1 MPPTSESHWSPLAPS
16 MSVTYGGL
24 PGTSTSSPD
33 FSPPGTS
40 SQDDGCAVCGDR
52 VNGKRYGA
60 PACLGCIVFFRRAVT
75 NDVSYKC
82 LKGGNCI
89 ITNESRCICRY
100 CRLQKCFTVGMKA
113 SAIQRR
119 DVMGPRKPKS
129 KDIPIKQEVIEDTPN
144 LKCISNPSS
153 SGSMVDGEWK
163 VHMSQSYFNA
173 PFLEGNP
180 TMKRNMGLLDNLVH
194 LQRYQINRHREF
206 FAAHETINLDGDLYA
221 HLHRKLNG
229 TNHRRARA
237 QDVNSMLKLGLVDAA
252 TWGNQFEPFRRLSTE
267 DKKHILT
274 EFGFTFM
281 LVDQGFKTAKKAET
295 GFWLLQNDTF
305 MHEDYFLGL
314 PEDDAKKENA
324 ATKAKLHPLFVNES
338 LNCVGYPFRALQ
350 IDEYECAVLKTILLL
365 TQQGIFK
372 EHSQAIREL
381 SNRCMIEMMEYAQ
394 RKHPDAAAERFG
406 TIILLTSSI
415 RCSINAL
422 YNQTRVSDVFDL
434 MKFDPLVRDVL
445 LSCGSAES
453 DIELLSSQ
461 ICSPMVM
468 MTV

>member
-1 MPPTSESHWSPLAPS
+1 M
-16 MSVTYGGL
+16 TYEGI
-24 PGTSTSSPD
+24 GTSTSSPE

-100 CRLQKCFTVGMKA
+100 CRLQKCYTVGMKA

-119 DVMGPRKPKS
+119 DVMGPRKPKAKEVS
-129 KDIPIKQEVIEDTPN
+129 VKQEIEDTPN

-153 SGSMVDGEWK
+153 SSSMVESEWIGLSSRRNLQF
-163 VHMSQSYFNA
+163 V
-173 PFLEGNP
+173 EGSP
-180 TMKRNMGLLDNLVH
+180 LLKRSVGLVDTLVH
-194 LQRYQINRHREF
+194 LQRYQVNKHREF
-206 FAAHETINLDGDLYA
+206 FAAHETVNLDGDLYA

-237 QDVNSMLKLGLVDAA
+237 QDVNSMLKLGLIDAA

-281 LVDQGFKTAKKAET
+281 LVDQGFKTAQKAET
-295 GFWLLQNDTF
+295 GFWILQNDTF

-372 EHSQAIREL
+372 EHKSAVREL
-381 SNRCMIEMMEYAQ
+381 SNRCMTEMMDYAI
-394 RKHPDAAAERFG
+394 RKNPETAAERFG

-445 LSCGSAES
+445 LS
-453 DIELLSSQ
+453 
-461 ICSPMVM
+461 
-468 MTV
+468 

>member
-1 MPPTSESHWSPLAPS
+1 M
-16 MSVTYGGL
+16 TYGI
-24 PGTSTSSPD
+24 GTSTSSPE

-40 SQDDGCAVCGDR
+40 TQDDGCAVCGDR

-75 NDVSYKC
+75 NDVTYKC

-100 CRLQKCFTVGMKA
+100 CRLQKCYTVGMKA

-129 KDIPIKQEVIEDTPN
+129 KETTIKQEIVEDNTPN

-153 SGSMVDGEWK
+153 SSSMADRI
-163 VHMSQSYFNA
+163 
-173 PFLEGNP
+173 PFIPN
-180 TMKRNMGLLDNLVH
+180 RNGLIDTLVR
-194 LQRYQINRHREF
+194 LQRFQIDKHREF

-237 QDVNSMLKLGLVDAA
+237 QDVNSMLKLGLIDAA
-252 TWGNQFEPFRRLSTE
+252 TWGNQFEPFRRLSAE

-281 LVDQGFKTAKKAET
+281 LVDQGFKTAQKAEE

-350 IDEYECAVLKTILLL
+350 IDEFECAVLKTVLLL

-372 EHSQAIREL
+372 EHSDAAKDI
-381 SNRCMIEMMEYAQ
+381 SNRCMMELMDYAQ
-394 RKHPDAAAERFG
+394 RKHPETAAERFG
-406 TIILLTSSI
+406 TVILLTSSI

-445 LSCGSAES
+445 LS
-453 DIELLSSQ
+453 
-461 ICSPMVM
+461 
-468 MTV
+468 

>member
-1 MPPTSESHWSPLAPS
+1 MPPTSESHWSPFPVAPV
-16 MSVTYGGL
+16 MSGGL
-24 PGTSTSSPD
+24 MSYGDLGTSSPET
-33 FSPPGTS
+33 SPPGTS
-40 SQDDGCAVCGDR
+40 TQDDGCAVCGDR

-75 NDVSYKC
+75 NDVKYKC
-82 LKGGNCI
+82 LKGGSCI

-100 CRLQKCFTVGMKA
+100 CRLQKCYNVGMKA

-119 DVMGPRKPKS
+119 DVMGPRKPKT
-129 KDIPIKQEVIEDTPN
+129 KDIKSEVVDETPN

-153 SGSMVDGEWK
+153 SGSMVERSPT
-163 VHMSQSYFNA
+163 V
-173 PFLEGNP
+173 PFMTRPG
-180 TMKRNMGLLDNLVH
+180 MGLIDTLVR
-194 LQRYQINRHREF
+194 LQRFQVDKHREF
-206 FAAHETINLDGDLYA
+206 FAAHETLNLDGDLYA
-221 HLHRKLNG
+221 HLHKKLNG

-237 QDVNSMLKLGLVDAA
+237 QDVNSMLKLGLIDAA

-267 DKKHILT
+267 EKKHILT

-281 LVDQGFKTAKKAET
+281 LVDQGFKTAQKAEQ

-314 PEDDAKKENA
+314 PEIDAKKENA

-338 LNCVGYPFRALQ
+338 LNCVGYPFRNLQ
-350 IDEYECAVLKTILLL
+350 IDEFECAVLKTILLL

-372 EHSQAIREL
+372 EHLDSVRDL
-381 SNRCMIEMMEYAQ
+381 SNRCMNELMQYVQ
-394 RKHPDAAAERFG
+394 RKHPDTAAERFG
-406 TIILLTSSI
+406 TVVLLTSSI

-445 LSCGSAES
+445 LS
-453 DIELLSSQ
+453 
-461 ICSPMVM
+461 
-468 MTV
+468 

>member
-1 MPPTSESHWSPLAPS
+1 MPPTSESHWFSASPIAPI
-16 MSVTYGGL
+16 MSSGGLMTYGGI
-24 PGTSTSSPD
+24 GTSSSPEL
-33 FSPPGTS
+33 SPPGTS
-40 SQDDGCAVCGDR
+40 STQFDDGCAVCGDR

-75 NDVSYKC
+75 NDVTYKC
-82 LKGGNCI
+82 LKGGNCV

-100 CRLQKCFTVGMKA
+100 CRLQKCYTVGMKA

-119 DVMGPRKPKS
+119 DVMGPRKPKT
-129 KDIPIKQEVIEDTPN
+129 KETPIKQEIVEDNNTPN

-153 SGSMVDGEWK
+153 SSSMVDR
-163 VHMSQSYFNA
+163 S
-173 PFLEGNP
+173 PFIHP
-180 TMKRNMGLLDNLVH
+180 HRHGLIDTLVR
-194 LQRYQINRHREF
+194 LQRFQIDKHREF
-206 FAAHETINLDGDLYA
+206 FAAHETVNLDGDLYA

-237 QDVNSMLKLGLVDAA
+237 QDVNSMLKLGLIDAA

-281 LVDQGFKTAKKAET
+281 LVDQGFKTAQKAEE

-338 LNCVGYPFRALQ
+338 LNCVGYPFRTLQ
-350 IDEYECAVLKTILLL
+350 IDEFECAVLKTVLLL

-372 EHSQAIREL
+372 EHSDAARDI
-381 SNRCMIEMMEYAQ
+381 SNRCMQELMDYAQ

-406 TIILLTSSI
+406 TVILLTSSI

-445 LSCGSAES
+445 LS
-453 DIELLSSQ
+453 
-461 ICSPMVM
+461 
-468 MTV
+468 